1 MDAGEYIYC
10 GRIELV
16 DKPYTETQPGEDG
29 VPRKVWMFPIRPVPD
44 NDVKNRIKQ
53 ITLVKMNGGNLMNK
67 DPFKEYIKQTEPGK
81 RDKGYAWHTAIGL
94 QAVDG
99 LKPSKYLIDTAIKNI
114 EGDISID
121 EAQELLNTYYEENP
135 KVDTGDRTE
144 EADKVAVRIAKIL
157 SEKAFSFTPNE
168 YISIHKK
175 LFTGIYGHAGKL
187 RDYNITKREWVLN
200 GATVLYGSASELRAT
215 LDYDFSEEKKF
226 SYKNLSMEEIIHHLA
241 IFVSRLWQIHVFG
254 EGNTRTTAVFFIKY
268 LRTLGFDATNDI
280 FAENAW
286 YFRNALVRANYNDL
300 RNSVHETTEYL
311 ELFLRNLL
319 LDEKNELHNRSMHIS
334 GMFEEADIESAKAD
348 IESAEADIENQKAD
362 IRNRLLSFSD
372 MISEK
377 TIDHALELFSKCGQ
391 KEYFGRMIVEDI
403 TGLKSTRASEL
414 IKLLVNSEIIVPVTG
429 HGKGKYRF
437 Q

>member
-1 MDAGEYIYC
+1 
-10 GRIELV
+10 
-16 DKPYTETQPGEDG
+16 
-29 VPRKVWMFPIRPVPD
+29 
-44 NDVKNRIKQ
+44 
-53 ITLVKMNGGNLMNK
+53 MNGGNLMDK
-67 DPFKEYIKQTEPGK
+67 DPFKEYIRQSEPSK

-135 KVDTGDRTE
+135 KADTDDRTE

-175 LFTGIYGHAGKL
+175 LFAGIYGHAGKL
-187 RDYNITKREWVLN
+187 RDYNITKKEWVLN

-215 LDYDFSEEKKF
+215 LDYDFVEEKKF
-226 SYKNLSMEEIIHHLA
+226 SYKNLSMEEIIQHLA
-241 IFVSRLWQIHVFG
+241 FFVSRLWQIHVFG

-268 LRTLGFDATNDI
+268 LRTLGFDVTNDI

-300 RNSVHETTEYL
+300 KNGVHETTEYL

-334 GMFEEADIESAKAD
+334 GRFKETDFEGAKADIENAEADIES
-348 IESAEADIENQKAD
+348 QKAD
-362 IRNRLLSFSD
+362 IRNKLLAFSD

-377 TIDHALELFSKCGQ
+377 TINHTFELFSKCG
-391 KEYFGRMIVEDI
+391 KEEYFGRTIVEDI

-414 IKLLVNSEIIVPVTG
+414 IKLLVDSKVIVSVTG